1 VISGGDRDRELGAK
15 PNKAFAKNQT
25 KRIGTRMEIV
35 GVSRAG
41 KRKSEI
47 ESFCAMQMQGALG
60 ITTCMR
66 SPATIHHPYT
76 ERKNGPIIPLNCIK

>member
-35 GVSRAG
+35 GADGVGNRAG
-41 KRKSEI
+41 EKEKR
-47 ESFCAMQMQGALG
+47 
-60 ITTCMR
+60 
-66 SPATIHHPYT
+66 
-76 ERKNGPIIPLNCIK
+76 N

>member
-1 VISGGDRDRELGAK
+1 VRLRWVISGGDRDRELGAK

-41 KRKSEI
+41 EKEKR
-47 ESFCAMQMQGALG
+47 
-60 ITTCMR
+60 
-66 SPATIHHPYT
+66 
-76 ERKNGPIIPLNCIK
+76 N